1 MAAVRG
7 AFDKV
12 VAPGAYAAYADE
24 YESLPAY
31 YPDLLKVETTERAY
45 EDFIITAGLG
55 TTPTKP
61 ESVTVALDRPFQV
74 GTVRMTVT
82 SYGLGYEVSKELM
95 DDDLY
100 GVVADPA
107 SRFLATSGRDTE
119 ERQAAALFN
128 LAFTTQQAFD
138 GVSLINTA
146 HPLVG
151 GGTASNRPATA
162 QALGFTSLQ
171 ASVER
176 SRQLV
181 NERGLRIRVIPEQL
195 VVPIPLEWLADEIL
209 LSAKKPHEA
218 SNTENV
224 LQASKIGL
232 SRFTYPYLTST
243 TAWFTMVNKSRHKLF
258 FFWREKPNMDRDF
271 DKKARVAIFMN
282 FFRFGTVTT
291 DWRGIDGSTG

>member
-12 VAPGAYAAYADE
+12 IAPGAYAAYADE

-31 YPDLLKVETTERAY
+31 YSDILKVESTERAY

-55 TTPTKP
+55 TTPIKP

-74 GTVRMTVT
+74 GSVRLTIT

-107 SRFLATSGRDTE
+107 SRFLATSQRDTE
-119 ERQAAALFN
+119 ERQGAAVFN
-128 LAFTTQQAFD
+128 LAFTTQQAYD
-138 GVSLINTA
+138 GVSLINVA
-146 HPLVG
+146 HPLIA

-171 ASVER
+171 ASIER
-176 SRQLV
+176 SRNLV
-181 NERGLRIRVIPEQL
+181 NERGLRIRVQPQKLI
-195 VVPIPLEWLADEIL
+195 VPIPLEWLAEEIL
-209 LSAKKPHEA
+209 LSSKKPHEA

-224 LQASKIGL
+224 LSASRIGL
-232 SRFTYPYLTST
+232 SRFTWPYLTSP
-243 TAWFTMVNKSRHKLF
+243 TAWFTLAEKHKLM

-282 FFRFGTVTT
+282 FSRFGTVTP
-291 DWRGIDGSTG
+291 DWRGLDGSTG

>member
-7 AFDKV
+7 AFDAV
-12 VAPGAYAAYADE
+12 IAPGAYAAYADE
-24 YESLPAY
+24 YDQLPAY
-31 YPDLLKVETTERAY
+31 YSDCLRVLPTERAF

-55 TTPTKP
+55 TTPAKP
-61 ESVTVALDRPFQV
+61 ESRTVALDRPFQV

-95 DDDLY
+95 ADDLY

-107 SRFLATSGRDTE
+107 SRFLAQSGRDTE
-119 ERQAAALFN
+119 ERQGAAVFN
-128 LAFTTQQAFD
+128 LAFTTQQAYD
-138 GVSLINTA
+138 GVSLINAA
-146 HPLVG
+146 HPLVA
-151 GGTASNRPATA
+151 GGTAANAPASA

-176 SRQLV
+176 FRNLV
-181 NERGLRIRVIPEQL
+181 NERGLRIRMAPVKL
-195 VVPIPLEWLADEIL
+195 AVPIPLEWLADEIL
-209 LSAKKPHEA
+209 LSSKKPHEA

-224 LQASKIGL
+224 MAAGRIGL
-232 SRFTYPYLTST
+232 SRFTWPFLTSA
-243 TAWFTMVNKSRHKLF
+243 TAWFTVADKSKHKLM

-271 DKKARVAIFMN
+271 DKRARVAIFMN
-282 FFRFGTVTT
+282 FFRFGTVTP